1 MKKSRGDRLLGR
13 CLAQELTEGEL
24 LRAFGSQTIG
34 SGIGSESRCGVDYTS
49 TRDKNGVEID

>member
-1 MKKSRGDRLLGR
+1 MKKSRGNRLLGR

-24 LRAFGSQTIG
+24 LRAFGSQTI
-34 SGIGSESRCGVDYTS
+34 ESRSGCGVDYTS